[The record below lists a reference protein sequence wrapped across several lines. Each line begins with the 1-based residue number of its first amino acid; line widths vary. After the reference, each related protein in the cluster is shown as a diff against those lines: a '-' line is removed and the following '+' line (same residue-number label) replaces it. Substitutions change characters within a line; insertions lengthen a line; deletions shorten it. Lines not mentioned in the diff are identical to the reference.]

1 MQKSVGAVVVTAALG
16 AWCVGDA
23 VGQTAAVSIPAL
35 LLQCPDIAGDRCVPV
50 VRNFVAQQRG
60 LAQDAELVRLV
71 SALAEVAQLPRTTTR
86 MCLDIAE
93 GIKVAGEAV
102 ADGEQ
107 RDAIMSIAD
116 SLCGDTL
123 STAAVQAGDEEE
135 DGEGGDDEGGDD
147 EGGDDEGGD
156 DEGGDDEGGDDEGG
170 VYEGGNGEA
179 LDPHSVRK
187 SRDGSGEDPGGEDPG
202 GEDPGGEDP
211 GGEDPGGED
220 PGGEDP
226 GGEDPGGEDPGGEDP
241 GGEDP
246 GGEDP

>member
-35 LLQCPDIAGDRCVPV
+35 LLLCPDIAANRCVPV
-50 VRNFVAQQRG
+50 VRSFVAQQRG
-60 LAQDAELVRLV
+60 LPPDAELVRLV
-71 SALAEVAQLPRTTTR
+71 SALADVAQAPRTTMR

-93 GIKVAGEAV
+93 GIKVVGEAV

-123 STAAVQAGDEEE
+123 STAAVQTGDEEE
-135 DGEGGDDEGGDD
+135 DDEGGDD
-147 EGGDDEGGD
+147 EGGDDEGGE
-156 DEGGDDEGGDDEGG
+156 DEGGEDDSDGDPKA
-170 VYEGGNGEA
+170 NPRGEY
-179 LDPHSVRK
+179 PGR
-187 SRDGSGEDPGGEDPG
+187 EDPGGEDPG

-241 GGEDP
+241 DEESAP
-246 GGEDP
+246 L